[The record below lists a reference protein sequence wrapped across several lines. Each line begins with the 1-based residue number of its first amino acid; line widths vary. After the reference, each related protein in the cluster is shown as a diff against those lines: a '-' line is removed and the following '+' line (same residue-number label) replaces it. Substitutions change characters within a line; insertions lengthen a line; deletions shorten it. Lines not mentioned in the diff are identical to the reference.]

1 MHPWCVAWLGAYTVS
16 DKCPVPEEFG
26 HMRLDSLCT
35 YSAEDLEF
43 LDTPV
48 HIRMHVVA
56 MHEYKTTMM
65 VLIVSVQQFTVLL
78 M

>member
-1 MHPWCVAWLGAYTVS
+1 MHPWCVAWPGAYTVS
-16 DKCPVPEEFG
+16 NKYPAPEEFG

-35 YSAEDLEF
+35 YTA
-43 LDTPV
+43 V

-65 VLIVSVQQFTVLL
+65 VLIVSVQQFTVLP